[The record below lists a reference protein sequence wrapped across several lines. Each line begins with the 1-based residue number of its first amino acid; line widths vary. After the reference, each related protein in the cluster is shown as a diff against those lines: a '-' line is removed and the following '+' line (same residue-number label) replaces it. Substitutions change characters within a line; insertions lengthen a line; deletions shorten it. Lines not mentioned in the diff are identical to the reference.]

1 MLATNFGKRQRFIIY
16 ARGRIFLVKVHG
28 FNKSVLLLPA
38 NMQQETSSCWQYY
51 SLFCYD
57 AFLRKELEKRGCE
70 GKNCGSGFHLE
81 WARYPGVRSIS
92 HRRRYIGGDEACCKL
107 QGMRFSF
114 MVGQVLRATVWF
126 FRKVKLDSGREE
138 TYCEYTIRVCS
149 WIDLAYLK
157 LIDVPLLSRAAR
169 VIR

>member
-1 MLATNFGKRQRFIIY
+1 
-16 ARGRIFLVKVHG
+16 
-28 FNKSVLLLPA
+28 
-38 NMQQETSSCWQYY
+38 
-51 SLFCYD
+51 
-57 AFLRKELEKRGCE
+57 
-70 GKNCGSGFHLE
+70 
-81 WARYPGVRSIS
+81 
-92 HRRRYIGGDEACCKL
+92 
-107 QGMRFSF
+107 